1 MANYILKLGK
11 YFPQVKD
18 VFGIKIYASSSVDPV
33 KVEHAAA
40 ITAEYLDSNHDGVVD
55 DQRVV
60 NSLLEFKSGI
70 AIHQNEEE
78 ETKNKN
84 KYLKI
89 IKKHGVYL
97 KALYG
102 EEIRP
107 VGSRFVAGSYEA
119 DGSLEEI
126 LHMITVKGYSFAY
139 PNTFGFEDSF
149 PGNTESSQ
157 LSIAARIARGGID
170 DDARESYP
178 EHAWYRRFDKGC
190 SWGCIVNEYIY
201 WGLISYLDGL
211 NQSCMDFDQVCDDH
225 LDAGSKFFNEWELNT
240 PEKIKSRDKALQKIL
255 TSKDYALPSR
265 LPSGE
270 YSQKVVRDIITGSN
284 RSDVL
289 RGSTSDD
296 YLIGGEGNDKINGG
310 KGDDIIN
317 GGAGNDNINGGKGS
331 DIYILSTGKD
341 KFQAV
346 KLKHGDSIEIDKSI
360 DFEITSLKGHTR
372 IIHDHGIT
380 TVNKLSIEELT
391 SIIQTI

>member
-18 VFGIKIYASSSVDPV
+18 VFGIKIYASSSVDPI

-78 ETKNKN
+78 ERKNKD

-240 PEKIKSRDKALQKIL
+240 PEKIKSRDEALQKIL
-255 TSKDYALPSR
+255 TSKEYALPSR

-270 YSQKVVRDIITGSN
+270 YSQKAVKDIITGSN
-284 RSDVL
+284 RNDFL

>member
-1 MANYILKLGK
+1 MANYILELAK

-78 ETKNKN
+78 ERKNKN

-89 IKKHGVYL
+89 IKNHGVYL

-178 EHAWYRRFDKGC
+178 KHAWYRRFDKGC
-190 SWGCIVNEYIY
+190 LWGCIVNEYIY
-201 WGLISYLDGL
+201 WGLISYLGGL
-211 NQSCMDFDQVCDDH
+211 NQSCMDFDQVCDNH
-225 LDAGSKFFNEWELNT
+225 LDAGSEFFNEWELNT
-240 PEKIKSRDKALQKIL
+240 PKKIRSRDKALQKIL
-255 TSKDYALPSR
+255 TSKEYALPSR

-270 YSQKVVRDIITGSN
+270 YSQKTVRDIITGSN
-284 RSDVL
+284 RNDVL

-317 GGAGNDNINGGKGS
+317 GGSGNDKINGGKGS
-331 DIYILSTGKD
+331 DIYILSPGKD

-346 KLKHGDSIEIDKSI
+346 KLKHGDSVEIDKSI

-380 TVNKLSIEELT
+380 TINELSIEELT
-391 SIIQTI
+391 SIIKTV

>member
-78 ETKNKN
+78 ERKNKN

-201 WGLISYLDGL
+201 WGLISYLNGL

-240 PEKIKSRDKALQKIL
+240 PEKIKSRDKALQKVL
-255 TSKDYALPSR
+255 TSKDYELPSR

-270 YSQKVVRDIITGSN
+270 YSKKIVRDIITGSN

-317 GGAGNDNINGGKGS
+317 GGVGNDKINGGKGS

-346 KLKHGDSIEIDKSI
+346 KLKHGDSIEIDKLI
-360 DFEITSLKGHTR
+360 DFEITSLKGQIR

-391 SIIQTI
+391 SIIKII

>member
-1 MANYILKLGK
+1 M
-11 YFPQVKD
+11 
-18 VFGIKIYASSSVDPV
+18 
-33 KVEHAAA
+33 
-40 ITAEYLDSNHDGVVD
+40 
-55 DQRVV
+55 

-70 AIHQNEEE
+70 AIHHNEEE
-78 ETKNKN
+78 ERKNKN

-317 GGAGNDNINGGKGS
+317 GGAGNDKINGGKGS

-391 SIIQTI
+391 SIIKTI